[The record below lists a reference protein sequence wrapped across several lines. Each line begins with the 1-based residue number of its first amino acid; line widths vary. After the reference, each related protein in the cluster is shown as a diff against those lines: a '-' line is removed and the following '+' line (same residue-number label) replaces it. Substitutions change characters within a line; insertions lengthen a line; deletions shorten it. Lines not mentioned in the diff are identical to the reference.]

1 MLGPVKVKVIEEYFR
16 MLYFLFLFVYCILK
30 MFLAT
35 ILRWIKMMNENTA
48 SLCDI
53 LIHVAARWIY
63 FLFRLFVNFQLGSF
77 SSVD

>member
-1 MLGPVKVKVIEEYFR
+1 
-16 MLYFLFLFVYCILK
+16 
-30 MFLAT
+30 
-35 ILRWIKMMNENTA
+35 MMNENTA